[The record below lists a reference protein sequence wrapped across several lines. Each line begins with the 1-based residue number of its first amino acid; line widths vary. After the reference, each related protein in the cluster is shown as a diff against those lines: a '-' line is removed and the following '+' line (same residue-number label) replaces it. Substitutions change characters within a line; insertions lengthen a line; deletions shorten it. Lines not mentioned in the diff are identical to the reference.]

1 MIKSRESQYTSE
13 DDLLRFT
20 LWGLF
25 VLFAEVLLRT
35 AWICDDAYI
44 SFRTID
50 NVVNGYGLTWNVTER
65 VQTYTNVLW
74 TLLLAIPYYF
84 IRDIYLI
91 SITSSILLSLWSVWI
106 VARSLPVSPAAGLIA
121 LALVISSKAFMD
133 YSTSGLENPLSHV
146 LLALFYWIFLTRNLA
161 SSRWLF
167 LLSLIAG
174 FAVLNR
180 MDSSLLYAPALIF
193 VLFRHLS
200 WRTLALL
207 FAGFVPFLLW
217 EIFSLIYYGSLVP
230 NTAFAKLGTGVWALK
245 LLEQGLGYL
254 MGSLSADPV
263 TLITILL
270 ATLGIAVFRAWHL
283 LPLLAGILLYMV
295 YALKVGGDFMGGR
308 FLSVPFLASVIIL
321 IRLPVMKSLTL
332 AEATAPSL
340 VLMAI
345 GLLSAT
351 PNLLSDEDYGR
362 GPSQRA
368 WYGYDVSD
376 TRADYYWR
384 TGLLRQNRNRLDEG
398 KPATGFFPKDYK
410 NLALN
415 ADGER
420 TPIVHGGIGLLGFHA
435 GPKAYIVDAVALSDP
450 FLARLP
456 AIREDWRMG
465 HFRRPLPLGYIESL
479 KSGKNQIE
487 NPDLAKLYDLV
498 SLQTRAPLFDSS
510 RWHAIFELN
519 LGGWQHLAAAGYPAA
534 LENKMVISL
543 DRVTKANPEGTLYY
557 HANFNYTTRSVDVL
571 LGEIKHAQHV
581 EITLGHAHEYTFAFM
596 REGKI
601 LTQVRIPLYPAPLG
615 ALKSHLIDVPQNV
628 IKFGYDSIRIT
639 AEDNKTQW
647 ERFYSL
653 GHVKLIGSL

>member
-1 MIKSRESQYTSE
+1 MIKPRVSQHPPE
-13 DDLLRFT
+13 NGLLRFA
-20 LWGLF
+20 LWGLY
-25 VLFAEVLLRT
+25 VLFAVVLLRT
-35 AWICDDAYI
+35 AWICVDAYI
-44 SFRTID
+44 SFRTVD

-91 SITSSILLSLWSVWI
+91 SITSAILLSLLSVWI
-106 VARSLPVSPAAGLIA
+106 VARNLPASPAAGLIA

-133 YSTSGLENPLSHV
+133 YSTSGLENPLSHL
-146 LLALFYWIFLTRNLA
+146 LLALFYWIFLTRNMA
-161 SSRWLF
+161 TSRWLF

-174 FAVLNR
+174 LAVLNR
-180 MDSSLLYAPALIF
+180 MDNGLLYAPALAFI
-193 VLFRHLS
+193 LYRQLS

-207 FAGFVPFLLW
+207 FAGFIPFLLW

-230 NTAFAKLGTGVWALK
+230 NTAFAKLGTGVWAMK

-254 MGSLSADPV
+254 VGSLSADPV
-263 TLITILL
+263 TLFTILL
-270 ATLGIAVFRAWHL
+270 ATLGVIVFRAWYL
-283 LPLLAGILLYMV
+283 LPLLAGILLFMV

-321 IRLPVMKSLTL
+321 IRLPVMKSLGL
-332 AEATAPSL
+332 AKATVSSL
-340 VLMAI
+340 VLMAV

-351 PNLLSDEDYGR
+351 PNLLSTEDYGR
-362 GPSQRA
+362 GPGQRA

-384 TGLLRQNRNRLDEG
+384 TGLLRQNRDRLDEG

-410 NLALN
+410 DLALN

-420 TPIVHGGIGLLGFHA
+420 TPIIHGGIGLLGFHA

-450 FLARLP
+450 FLARQP

-498 SLQTRAPLFDSS
+498 RLQTRAPLFDSS
-510 RWHAIFELN
+510 RWRAIFALN
-519 LGGWQHLAAAGYPAA
+519 LGGWKRLATAGNPAA
-534 LENKMVISL
+534 IENRTVINLE
-543 DRVTKANPEGTLYY
+543 RVSKENPEGTLYY
-557 HANFNYTTRSVDVL
+557 HANFNYTTRSVDVAL
-571 LGEIKHAQHV
+571 NEMQHAQHV
-581 EITLGHAHEYTFAFM
+581 DITLGHAHEYTLAFM
-596 REGKI
+596 HDGKT
-601 LTQVRIPLYPAPLG
+601 LSHVHIPKSPAPSG
-615 ALKSHLIDVPQNV
+615 ALKSHLIEVPQDAT
-628 IKFGYDSIRIT
+628 KTGYDLIRIE
-639 AEDNKTQW
+639 AEDNKAQW